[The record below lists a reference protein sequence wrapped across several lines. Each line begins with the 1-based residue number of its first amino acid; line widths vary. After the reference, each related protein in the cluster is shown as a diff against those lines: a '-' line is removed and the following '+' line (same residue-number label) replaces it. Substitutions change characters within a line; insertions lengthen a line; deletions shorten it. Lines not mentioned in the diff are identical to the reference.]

1 MLPYSLAFQVSGLLM
16 TMAWAWLDLPVGPG
30 ASIGFVLPK

>member
-30 ASIGFVLPK
+30 MSVGFLLPK